1 MTLLEHCGMAS
12 NLNCYQ
18 VVGSRSG
25 RSTVRSQVIGD
36 SSVTETCTLP
46 FRWLF
51 CLLSAMSMSLLSV
64 WNSSQGCLFSHHLS
78 FPSGHF
84 LSGGLSAAPSPPWP
98 PSSHHPR
105 PVTAFS
111 LLSLP
116 CVSRDHFFPT
126 LSKAF
131 YLDLKS
137 SPSSDSWFLK

>member
-98 PSSHHPR
+98 PSSHHPDQW
-105 PVTAFS
+105 
-111 LLSLP
+111 LLSLFSP
-116 CVSRDHFFPT
+116 FLVSVGIISSQLYLKHFICILNLLPLLILGF
-126 LSKAF
+126 
-131 YLDLKS
+131 
-137 SPSSDSWFLK
+137 